1 MEKERKIK
9 ILSLVALI
17 EAVLGLTVAFAA
29 LSQTLTINGTASVD
43 AAEWDVHFENLTE
56 VYVRGSAEVL
66 SEPVIGND
74 GKSIKNLQVSL
85 KKPGDVVKYK
95 FDIVNKGTIDA
106 IKDKELINGIDI
118 IKNIPEDEEEIINF
132 GLVLAK
138 KRFDKADFDGDG
150 VTSDEEYLKALET
163 IDYYVDTHMNN
174 PNFSINAGRR
184 ITDFDLYVEYKD
196 SSEELPKGEVVLNI
210 DFSWIFVQK

>member
-9 ILSLVALI
+9 TLSLVALI
-17 EAVLGLTVAFAA
+17 VAVLGLTVAFAA

-106 IKDKELINGIDI
+106 IKDK
-118 IKNIPEDEEEIINF
+118 
-132 GLVLAK
+132 
-138 KRFDKADFDGDG
+138 
-150 VTSDEEYLKALET
+150 
-163 IDYYVDTHMNN
+163 
-174 PNFSINAGRR
+174 
-184 ITDFDLYVEYKD
+184 
-196 SSEELPKGEVVLNI
+196 
-210 DFSWIFVQK
+210 